1 MTDKPLGPK
10 ALPEDAIRAMK
21 TLSIT
26 NSPEAPD
33 LPYTLRVMRIA
44 ARAMLDEVN
53 RLADAMPPFVAL
65 APADIVRTT
74 VKFIDAD
81 GLALR
86 LFESH
91 QHGEETDQ

>member
-1 MTDKPLGPK
+1 MSDQPIGPK
-10 ALPEDAIRAMK
+10 PIPEDAIRAMT

-26 NSPEAPD
+26 NGPKAPD
-33 LPYTLRVMRIA
+33 LPYTLHIMRIA
-44 ARAMLDEVN
+44 ARAMLAEVN
-53 RLADAMPPFVAL
+53 RLADAMPPSVAL

-91 QHGEETDQ
+91 QHGKETEQ

>member
-1 MTDKPLGPK
+1 MTDQPIGPK
-10 ALPEDAIRAMK
+10 PIPEDLVRAMK
-21 TLSIT
+21 TFAYT
-26 NSPEAPD
+26 NGPD
-33 LPYTLRVMRIA
+33 LPPTLHAMRIA

-86 LFESH
+86 LFESK
-91 QHGEETDQ
+91 ETEQ